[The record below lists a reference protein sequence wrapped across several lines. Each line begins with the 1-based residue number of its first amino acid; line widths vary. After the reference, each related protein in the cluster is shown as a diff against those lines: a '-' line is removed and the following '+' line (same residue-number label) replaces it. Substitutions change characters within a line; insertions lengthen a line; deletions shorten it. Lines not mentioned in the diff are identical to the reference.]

1 MQRINENNSDLELWY
16 LDGGGV
22 PVYRYQEI
30 PFTGIVEEY
39 NEGNTI
45 LLAENEYLNRF
56 QEGWI
61 KTYYSNGQLET
72 EYQCHNNET
81 VIGTYKEYN

>member
-1 MQRINENNSDLELWY
+1 MIRVDFFMQLNMETKKYKDLELWY

-22 PVYRYQEI
+22 PVYRYQGI

-39 NEGNTI
+39 NEGDTV

-56 QEGWI
+56 QEGWKRI
-61 KTYYSNGQLET
+61 I
-72 EYQCHNNET
+72 NNL
-81 VIGTYKEYN
+81 NN